1 MIVRGRAGRFR
12 PALPPY
18 AARRFATAAMVGV
31 VVYVLV
37 DVVLQFL
44 PPHYSV
50 VSDAESNLAVGP
62 FGWIMN
68 LNFLGRAGL
77 TLCAAAAIGLVGP
90 PTRLRGAGLVLLIV
104 AGACS
109 AALAFLPTDINP
121 AGEFG
126 LRASTLAG
134 TLHLIVASLGFFAAL
149 AAFALLTGWLRATR
163 ELRRVYPAA
172 LALVAVAAAGLLGV
186 GLSDRFEPTLLGVAE
201 RVCLAGI
208 LGWAF
213 VVCAAIRRTMTDPG
227 PAGADQGSAN
237 ASQVETSVSGD
248 SDMESIPSA
257 ASQRAKSG

>member
-1 MIVRGRAGRFR
+1 
-12 PALPPY
+12 
-18 AARRFATAAMVGV
+18 MVGV
-31 VVYVLV
+31 VLYVLV

-77 TLCAAAAIGLVGP
+77 TLCAAGAIGLVGP
-90 PTRLRGAGLVLLIV
+90 GSRLRRTGLVLLVV

-109 AALAFLPTDINP
+109 AALAFLPTDISGP
-121 AGEFG
+121 GEFG
-126 LRASTLAG
+126 LRTSTPTGA
-134 TLHLIVASLGFFAAL
+134 LHLAVASLGFFAAL
-149 AAFALLTGWLRATR
+149 AAFAWLTAWLRGVP

-172 LALVAVAAAGLLGV
+172 LALTVVAAVGLLCV
-186 GLSDRFEPTLLGVAE
+186 GLADHFAPTLLGLAE

-213 VVCAAIRRTMTDPG
+213 VVCAAIRRGGTAS
-227 PAGADQGSAN
+227 AGATQGSADATQGSAS

-248 SDMESIPSA
+248 SDIESIPSA